1 MLQIGTVQGFFPHK
15 EVLLY
20 SLGGAKNKTSE
31 EKWSCEEVFK
41 WAITIKVMTDDVGTF
56 LVSIGDNGSI
66 LLDM

>member
-31 EKWSCEEVFK
+31 EEWSREEVSK
-41 WAITIKVMTDDVGTF
+41 LAATIKAMKDDVGTF
-56 LVSIGDNGSI
+56 LVIIGDNGSI